1 MPRHVPLLLR
11 SHHHHHRHA
20 SKQAGE
26 ADEAVAVARSAVGA
40 VALFVANTHASIR
53 VWSMDNGV
61 LLIKFS

>member
-1 MPRHVPLLLR
+1 MCFCFYGLIIIIIVM
-11 SHHHHHRHA
+11 
-20 SKQAGE
+20 QAGE

-40 VALFVANTHASIR
+40 PFVANTHASIR